1 MMTNTFTKK
10 KNINVSNA
18 LMTILKVL
26 FIAVIIILLYLPVL
40 FIIIESFNS
49 STIGYGFES
58 FTTKWYVEMFHKK
71 GFMDAV
77 FTTFSITI
85 LSTIISTVFGTLFAI
100 GINSFAGRQG
110 KSSGAKQ
117 TIITLNN
124 IPILN
129 ADIVSAIFL
138 FIIFQTVGS
147 IFGVAHP
154 LGYTTL
160 LLAHIFFSLPY
171 VVLSVLPKLREIDT
185 NLFDAALDLGCSPRK
200 ALAKVI
206 VPAIAGGIF
215 SGAVL
220 AFTMSI
226 DDFTISYFVSGAD
239 IENLSIWINNIRTV
253 RFGKLQIA
261 SAFYTIFTLI
271 MFVILIVYNILTSR
285 KKKVR

>member
-1 MMTNTFTKK
+1 MNQEYTLNKKTNVLDILAK
-10 KNINVSNA
+10 V
-18 LMTILKVL
+18 LKVL
-26 FIAVIIILLYLPVL
+26 FIALIILLLYLPVI
-40 FIIIESFNS
+40 FMVIESFNS
-49 STIGYGFES
+49 STIGYEFES
-58 FTTKWYVEMFHKK
+58 FTLDWYKQMFTKK
-71 GFMDAV
+71 GFKDAV
-77 FTTFSITI
+77 FITFSITI

-100 GINSFAGRQG
+100 GINSLSR
-110 KSSGAKQ
+110 KKKQ
-117 TIITLNN
+117 SIITLNN

-147 IFGVAHP
+147 IFGVSHP
-154 LGYTTL
+154 LGYPTL
-160 LLAHIFFSLPY
+160 LISHIFFSLPY
-171 VVLSVLPKLREIDT
+171 VVLSVLPKLREIDD
-185 NLFDAALDLGCSPRK
+185 NLFDAALDLGCKPRR
-200 ALAKVI
+200 ALWKVI

-239 IENLSIWINNIRTV
+239 IENLSIWINNIRTT

-271 MFVILIVYNILTSR
+271 MFVILVLYNIISTR
-285 KKKVR
+285 KKAKVVK